1 MKTRNNVHCSSSSS
15 SSSSWSSWME
25 KWSLESERRREE
37 IAERPAAK
45 FSWKKKRSQLLFSL
59 SPLLTF
65 PCFIFY
71 FHSDNFYFH
80 SPHCSLFLVY
90 LFFSLSLLLLP
101 FHFSL
106 SLFSGRHSIGSYS
119 GCFYLLL
126 ASILHS
132 FHGKMS
138 FYLTILRD
146 IHSLGKFP
154 TGFLFYFRGDRPPS
168 PSYIVRISYS
178 CCNQV
183 HISCFGGGGVL
194 WQSPHPLHGP
204 FHNGGLHNLVRK

>member
-1 MKTRNNVHCSSSSS
+1 
-15 SSSSWSSWME
+15 ME

-106 SLFSGRHSIGSYS
+106 SLFTGRHSIGSYS

-126 ASILHS
+126 ASLLHS

-146 IHSLGKFP
+146 IHIFGKFP
-154 TGFLFYFRGDRPPS
+154 TEFLSDFSFSILYCENIMFIPRSSSHYLIWRWWHTVTATPPTARS
-168 PSYIVRISYS
+168 LS
-178 CCNQV
+178 
-183 HISCFGGGGVL
+183 
-194 WQSPHPLHGP
+194 
-204 FHNGGLHNLVRK
+204 